1 MRLTT
6 TEPRSNRL
14 PKSFPVGAVYVVEGK
29 GGDYGQ
35 LSVSAR
41 YVIMPGGQRID
52 VAAKPPEVAAAPV
65 RRRLRLVSSGRPAAA
80 RPKRFSRRT
89 KKFVVATGTAAR
101 ARR

>member
-1 MRLTT
+1 MMRLTT

-14 PKSFPVGAVYVVEGK
+14 PKSFPVGAVYVVEGR
-29 GGDYGQ
+29 GGDYGR

-41 YVIMPGGQRID
+41 YVIMPGGERID
-52 VAAKPPEVAAAPV
+52 VPAKPREAAAAPV
-65 RRRLRLVSSGRPAAA
+65 RRRLQPVSSGRPAA

-89 KKFVVATGTAAR
+89 KKFVAAVGTAAQ